1 LSDVVEVPLV
11 AVFSF
16 SGAEVVLV
24 VVSCSSRGGRG
35 SWQQGCW
42 FTAGESIKF
51 SSKFTTA
58 FRKL

>member
-1 LSDVVEVPLV
+1 V

-35 SWQQGCW
+35 SWQQGCCLQQGRSLS
-42 FTAGESIKF
+42 FLQSSQQVSESLKR
-51 SSKFTTA
+51 TV
-58 FRKL
+58 